1 MERDGTG
8 RIFIRPKFPALPP
21 IFSLEFGEMIYQLRA
36 ALDGCIYQAAILET
50 NRNPPPDED
59 YLEFPICATPKNFK
73 NARRC
78 IAPLPKDVRAFIKS
92 IQPYNAPK
100 TLKPAE
106 IVASF
111 NRNLGILHDWARKD
125 RHRQL
130 HLLGAWGSKATPNL
144 RIPDGTV
151 LRSLT
156 VSGSELLKD
165 ESEIATFIL
174 DGFVP
179 GMEVSANPNLAIDIA
194 VNEVPPQLADT
205 DTLGNRLFNIF
216 LFVESVVGAFES
228 FFLRKKRSSKGIV

>member
-100 TLKPAE
+100 
-106 IVASF
+106 IVPL
-111 NRNLGILHDWARKD
+111 NRALGILHDWARKD
-125 RHRQL
+125 RHRYLHVLGSWASKVSPQL
-130 HLLGAWGSKATPNL
+130 RLPNGVSLASMVVTGSAF
-144 RIPDGTV
+144 
-151 LRSLT
+151 
-156 VSGSELLKD
+156 LKD
-165 ESEIATFIL
+165 ESEIARFTLNGYI
-174 DGFVP
+174 P
-179 GMEVSANPNLAIDIA
+179 GMEIKANPNLAIDISVDEA
-194 VNEVPPQLADT
+194 TPACAASDT
-205 DTLGNRLFNIF
+205 FNLRTFNIF
-216 LFVESVVGAFES
+216 FFVEVIVGAFES
-228 FFLRKKRSSKGIV
+228 FFSAKKVTKI